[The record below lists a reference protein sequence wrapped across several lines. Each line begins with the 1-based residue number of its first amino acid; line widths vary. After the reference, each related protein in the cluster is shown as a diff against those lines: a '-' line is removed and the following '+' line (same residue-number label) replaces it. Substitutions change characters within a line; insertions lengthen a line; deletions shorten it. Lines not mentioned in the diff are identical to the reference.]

1 MLFRSVHNGFLNL
14 ADEKMSKSLGNVVY
28 IDDLIKDYKGN
39 DIRLALLS
47 THYRQPIPWSTN
59 VLNQAVSIT
68 KKIKRFTSPYSNMNK
83 FFADTKIGE
92 AILDDLNTPKAL
104 AVMQEIIN
112 TPENFELEKEISTY
126 KYIFEGSSQD
136 LSISKADEDK
146 INHLIELR
154 LEAKN
159 NGDYQTADNIRD
171 ELSKMNVT
179 IKDIGGKTEWEI
191 L

>member
-1 MLFRSVHNGFLNL
+1 MG
-14 ADEKMSKSLGNVVY
+14 
-28 IDDLIKDYKGN
+28 
-39 DIRLALLS
+39 
-47 THYRQPIPWSTN
+47 
-59 VLNQAVSIT
+59 
-68 KKIKRFTSPYSNMNK
+68 
-83 FFADTKIGE
+83 
-92 AILDDLNTPKAL
+92 
-104 AVMQEIIN
+104 
-112 TPENFELEKEISTY
+112 TY
-126 KYIFEGSSQD
+126 KYIFEGSLQD

>member
-1 MLFRSVHNGFLNL
+1 
-14 ADEKMSKSLGNVVY
+14 
-28 IDDLIKDYKGN
+28 
-39 DIRLALLS
+39 
-47 THYRQPIPWSTN
+47 
-59 VLNQAVSIT
+59 
-68 KKIKRFTSPYSNMNK
+68 MNK

-92 AILDDLNTPKAL
+92 AILNDLNTPKAL

-112 TPENFELEKEISTY
+112 TPDNFELEKEISTY

-146 INHLIELR
+146 IINLIALR

-171 ELSKMNVT
+171 ELSKMNVS
-179 IKDIGGKTEWEI
+179 IKDIDGKTEWEI

>member
-1 MLFRSVHNGFLNL
+1 
-14 ADEKMSKSLGNVVY
+14 MSKSLGNVVY

-39 DIRLALLS
+39 EIRLALLS
-47 THYRQPIPWSTN
+47 THYRQPIPWSIN
-59 VLNQAVSIT
+59 VLNQAVSIA
-68 KKIKRFTSPYSNMNK
+68 KKIKRFTASYPNKNK
-83 FFADTKIGE
+83 FFSDTKIAE

-104 AVMQEIIN
+104 SIMQEIIN
-112 TPENFELEKEISTY
+112 KPDDFDLEKEISTY

-136 LSISKADEDK
+136 LSISEADKDK

-154 LEAKN
+154 LTAKN
-159 NGDYQTADNIRD
+159 NGDYETADNIRD

-179 IKDIGGKTEWEI
+179 IKDIDGKTEWEI

>member
-1 MLFRSVHNGFLNL
+1 MTKPFENTLEENISSIKNRI
-14 ADEKMSKSLGNVVY
+14 DEANKLKEDAKN
-28 IDDLIKDYKGN
+28 ILIE
-39 DIRLALLS
+39 
-47 THYRQPIPWSTN
+47 HE
-59 VLNQAVSIT
+59 
-68 KKIKRFTSPYSNMNK
+68 KKISNS
-83 FFADTKIGE
+83 
-92 AILDDLNTPKAL
+92 KAE
-104 AVMQEIIN
+104 VKSM
-112 TPENFELEKEISTY
+112 
-126 KYIFEGSSQD
+126 
-136 LSISKADEDK
+136 ISKAAEDK

>member
-1 MLFRSVHNGFLNL
+1 
-14 ADEKMSKSLGNVVY
+14 MSKSLGNVVY

-47 THYRQPIPWSTN
+47 THYRQPIPWTTN
-59 VLNQAVSIT
+59 VLNQAVSIA
-68 KKIKRFTSPYSNMNK
+68 KKIKRFTSSYSNMIK

>member
-1 MLFRSVHNGFLNL
+1 MAAIGRARRRRWPGSGCGTWSVL
-14 ADEKMSKSLGNVVY
+14 
-28 IDDLIKDYKGN
+28 
-39 DIRLALLS
+39 
-47 THYRQPIPWSTN
+47 P
-59 VLNQAVSIT
+59 
-68 KKIKRFTSPYSNMNK
+68 
-83 FFADTKIGE
+83 
-92 AILDDLNTPKAL
+92 
-104 AVMQEIIN
+104 
-112 TPENFELEKEISTY
+112 
-126 KYIFEGSSQD
+126 SQD

>member
-1 MLFRSVHNGFLNL
+1 
-14 ADEKMSKSLGNVVY
+14 
-28 IDDLIKDYKGN
+28 
-39 DIRLALLS
+39 
-47 THYRQPIPWSTN
+47 
-59 VLNQAVSIT
+59 
-68 KKIKRFTSPYSNMNK
+68 MNK

-112 TPENFELEKEISTY
+112 KPDDFDLEKEISTY

-136 LSISKADEDK
+136 LSISEADKDK
-146 INHLIELR
+146 INHLIQLR
-154 LEAKN
+154 LEAKS
-159 NGDYQTADNIRD
+159 NGDYETADNIRD